1 MMTMTDNPWAP
12 AQEAFNKFARI
23 DGRLGRRLAELSG
36 QQARDDKIAFAI
48 EAGRVYGLRT
58 QKLSMNL
65 KKELNQDWK
74 YSPTEPM
81 WGSSEASR
89 FPEKRLA
96 AVMANMK

>member
-1 MMTMTDNPWAP
+1 M
-12 AQEAFNKFARI
+12 
-23 DGRLGRRLAELSG
+23 
-36 QQARDDKIAFAI
+36 
-48 EAGRVYGLRT
+48 YGLRT
-58 QKLSMNL
+58 QKLQMNL
-65 KKELNQDWK
+65 KKDLNQDWK